1 MQSNKYPLTWFVAN
15 GKRRTIRG
23 DPLLIVA
30 ESDGSDF
37 LLSEP
42 VYDLWSSCKN
52 IDEGIEGI
60 RTQLSMLWDAYIE
73 CPESGLTDGAKELRE
88 KLRALIK

>member
-1 MQSNKYPLTWFVAN
+1 MQSPTHPVSWFVTR
-15 GKRRTIRG
+15 GVRRTIRS
-23 DPLLIVA
+23 DPLLVVA
-30 ESDGSDF
+30 ESVGSKF

-42 VYDLWSSCKN
+42 VYGLYEQCKT

-60 RTQLSMLWDAYIE
+60 RTQLSMLWDAYVE
-73 CPESGLTDGAKELRE
+73 FPESKLTEGGMELRE